1 MPSSPIAETLKS
13 SKATSEL
20 PSAFATSAEVK
31 IGAQNPIARRLAQA
45 IDLLTKEEHLVLAL
59 YYHEHLT
66 TKEVAA
72 VLGLARFNVL
82 RVHEEAMAKLRVCTA
97 EA

>member
-1 MPSSPIAETLKS
+1 MPSSPIAETLS
-13 SKATSEL
+13 LFKATSEL
-20 PSAFATSAEVK
+20 LSALATSAEVK
-31 IGAQNPIARRLAQA
+31 AGAQNPIASRLAQA
-45 IDLLTKEEHLVLAL
+45 VDLLTNDERLVLAL

-72 VLGLARFNVL
+72 VLGLVRVNVL